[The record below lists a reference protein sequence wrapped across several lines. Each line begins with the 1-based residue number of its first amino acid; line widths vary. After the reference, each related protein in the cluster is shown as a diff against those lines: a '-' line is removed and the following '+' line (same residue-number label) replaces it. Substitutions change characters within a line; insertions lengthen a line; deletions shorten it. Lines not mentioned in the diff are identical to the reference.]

1 MTKTLSI
8 CGVTLAVWAVAATSA
23 TAPASQSA
31 GNSRI
36 VVAEYMRA
44 VPAGPAGAHAC
55 KKVCI
60 KSGGGTA
67 THPPHCLHWQTV
79 C

>member
-1 MTKTLSI
+1 
-8 CGVTLAVWAVAATSA
+8 VTLAVWVLAATSA

-36 VVAEYMRA
+36 VAAEYMRA
-44 VPAGPAGAHAC
+44 VPAGPTGARAC

-60 KSGGGTA
+60 KSGDGIA
-67 THPPHCLHWQTV
+67 TRPPRCLQWQTV